1 MCLWCRKCW
10 LERQKNSDVCPA
22 LLQKK
27 YIYFFKRVASAS
39 SHKKTPKE
47 KTGYFKLLE
56 TVTQV
61 HIYTP
66 LTYKYSIFKCLAV
79 KHFTSSQSFFF
90 MSLQK
95 NEMPSYTTL

>member
-56 TVTQV
+56 TVSQV
-61 HIYTP
+61 HIYP
-66 LTYKYSIFKCLAV
+66 FNLQIRYILSALQSSILHPIKV
-79 KHFTSSQSFFF
+79 FF